1 MKLIAHR
8 GLYNGPD
15 KNLENRP
22 YQINSALGRGFDCEI
37 DLWVF
42 DDRLYL
48 GHDGPQYNIT
58 EDFLQQSGLWIH
70 CKNLA
75 ALIYCQFKKELNFF
89 WHENDSYTL
98 TSLGY
103 IWSYPEKEL
112 GKNSVMLMPEWADPT
127 FEKITT
133 ADCYAICSDYVEQ
146 IRELI
151 PSDQNH

>member
-75 ALIYCQFKKELNFF
+75 DLKSALSAIVLFINISR
-89 WHENDSYTL
+89 NIT
-98 TSLGY
+98 
-103 IWSYPEKEL
+103 PEK
-112 GKNSVMLMPEWADPT
+112 SDSM
-127 FEKITT
+127 IQTT
-133 ADCYAICSDYVEQ
+133 ARQSFALPAQ
-146 IRELI
+146 L
-151 PSDQNH
+151 Q